1 MPQETRLVTADELF
15 RMPDDSYHRYELVRG
30 RLLTMSPPG
39 SLHGLLVARLTVA
52 LAVYVE
58 EQRLGVVL
66 SGEPGFHLER
76 DPDTVRAPDVA
87 FICRARIP
95 GGGVPRGFWSGA
107 PDLAVEVMSPNDR
120 RFEVKEKVAD
130 YLSLGVREVWLVEP
144 ALRRVTV
151 HRISEEPQV
160 LRESDTLDGG
170 PLLPGFRYSLTRL
183 FSSEIPV

>member
-30 RLLTMSPPG
+30 RLLTMTPTG
-39 SLHGLLVARLTVA
+39 SLHGLLVARLTGA

-58 EQRLGVVL
+58 EKRLGVVF

-95 GGGVPRGFWSGA
+95 AEGVPKSFWNGA
-107 PDLAVEVMSPNDR
+107 PDLAVEVMSPGDR
-120 RFEVKEKVAD
+120 RSEVTEKIAE
-130 YLSLGVREVWLVEP
+130 YLSQGVQEVWLVEP
-144 ALRRVTV
+144 APRRVTV
-151 HRISEEPQV
+151 HRIGEEPHV
-160 LRESDTLDGG
+160 LHESDTLDGG
-170 PLLPGFRYSLTRL
+170 SLLPGFHYSLARL
-183 FSSEIPV
+183 FSSEI